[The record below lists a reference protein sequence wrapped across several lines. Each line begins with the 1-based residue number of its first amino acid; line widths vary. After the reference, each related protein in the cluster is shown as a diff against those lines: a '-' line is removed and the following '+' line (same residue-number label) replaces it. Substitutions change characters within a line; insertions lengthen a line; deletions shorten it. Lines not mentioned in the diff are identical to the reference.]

1 MLESP
6 RIAIVGPGAIGLFY
20 GALLAK
26 AGASVNLLARSDLS
40 VLRSRGIVVQRGG
53 ATHTVTAPTVV
64 AQASPAEIGPVDLV
78 IVTLKTTA
86 NDRFEEL
93 IPPLL
98 GPDTAILT
106 LQNGLGADEH
116 LARLFGASR
125 VLGGLAFIACTR
137 VAPGEVQCLHPGTIT
152 LGEFG
157 RPAGERARAIAGW
170 FERAGIPTTVTD
182 RLAEAR
188 WQKLVWNVPFNGLS
202 IACGGLSTDRIVA
215 DPVLSAEVRA
225 LMDEVAAAA
234 RALGHTVT
242 EEFIRSQ
249 IDITPSLGA
258 YRPSSLIDWQA
269 GREVEIEAIWGEPLR
284 QARAAGAPTPR
295 LALLHAL
302 LRNLCNQRRRDSCP
316 PTKP

>member
-20 GALLAK
+20 GALLAR
-26 AGASVNLLARSDLS
+26 AGASVNLLARSDLP
-40 VLRSRGIVVQRGG
+40 VLRSRGIAVRRGG
-53 ATHTVTAPTVV
+53 PAFTVAPPAV
-64 AQASPAEIGPVDLV
+64 AAFASPAEIGPVDLV
-78 IVTLKTTA
+78 VVTLKTTA
-86 NDRFEEL
+86 NHRFEEL
-93 IPPLL
+93 IGPLL
-98 GPDTAILT
+98 GADTAILT
-106 LQNGLGADEH
+106 LQNGLGADEL
-116 LARLFGASR
+116 LARLFGAGR

-157 RPAGERARAIAGW
+157 RPASDRTRAVAGW
-170 FERAGIPTTVTD
+170 FERAGIPTTVTN

-188 WQKLVWNVPFNGLS
+188 WQKLVWNIPFNGLS
-202 IACGGLSTDRIVA
+202 IASGGLSTDRIVA
-215 DPVLSAEVRA
+215 DPELSAEVRA
-225 LMDEVAAAA
+225 LMDEVSTAA
-234 RALGHTVT
+234 RALGHTVP

-295 LALLHAL
+295 LALLYAL
-302 LRNLCNQRRRDSCP
+302 LRTLCTQRRSES
-316 PTKP
+316 